1 MKRRTGMYYISY
13 FLKLDKRNTLAVL
26 FFKIL
31 TTLLFCVETVIVAHL
46 IDNVADRITGSSRI
60 LFQIVMMLAGFYIF
74 KSTLIYV
81 EGIFWTKLKRA
92 AEIEISYNIFEKKS
106 RLSYLALEQKENQE
120 LFQRIGTDTAEKF
133 CYYFENSISMLTII
147 LEIVGIFSVVAWQNL
162 WIAIILLIVLFPY
175 IVYSVRNGRHSYEAY
190 EAAEELFRRADYF
203 QSVLTERKY
212 VEERVLF
219 NFCDYFNKRWTEK
232 FDEAVEIERK
242 ANLKIFAATE
252 SINIFATIV
261 IGIEAFLLLFLVV
274 NEAMTVGFFISIQK
288 SFIHFIDKISG
299 KFEGKMSDYEKGS
312 MYACDF
318 DRFAALEVE
327 DIGGQSMESKKISR
341 ITLKNVS
348 FCYPGSDRKIFDNLS
363 FEFEDDKEYA
373 IVGENG
379 AGKSTLLKLLM
390 GFYDNYEGEI
400 LINGTDVKKLK
411 KEELRNYFAYVP
423 QEITHY
429 EVQLDEYLKTQ
440 DQEKIKNV
448 FEKLGVNYFSGK
460 EENPLLGRI
469 EESGKEM
476 SGGQWQLIAIA
487 RAMLEN
493 SCIYLLD
500 EPTAAIDPIR
510 EAEIYRIFQSMMKNQ
525 FTILVTHRLGAAKIA
540 NEILVLKD
548 GKVCEC
554 GTHESLLAL
563 SGIYA
568 KMYHTQRGWYEHNEK

>member
-46 IDNVADRITGSSRI
+46 IDNVADRIMGSSRI
-60 LFQIVMMLAGFYIF
+60 LFQSVMMLAGFYIF
-74 KSTLIYV
+74 KSTLVYV

-92 AEIEISYNIFEKKS
+92 AEIEISYNIFEKKR
-106 RLSYLALEQKENQE
+106 RLSYLALEQRENQE

-133 CYYFENSISMLTII
+133 CHYFENSISMLTII
-147 LEIVGIFSVVAWQNL
+147 LEVVGIFAVVAWQNL
-162 WIAIILLIVLFPY
+162 WIAVILLIVLFPY

-190 EAAEELFRRADYF
+190 EEAEELFRRAEYF

-212 VEERVLF
+212 VEERMLF

-299 KFEGKMSDYEKGS
+299 KFEEKMSDYEKGN

-318 DRFAALEVE
+318 DRFAALEEE
-327 DIGGQSMESKKISR
+327 DIGGQSMESKKVSR

-348 FCYPGSDRKIFDNLS
+348 FSYPGSDRKIFDNLS

-390 GFYDNYEGEI
+390 GFYENYEGEI

-411 KEELRNYFAYVP
+411 KEELRNCFAYVP

-448 FEKLGVNYFSGK
+448 FEKLGVDYFSEK
-460 EENPLLGRI
+460 EENPQLGRI

-568 KMYHTQRGWYEHNEK
+568 KMYHTQRGWYEQIEK